1 MHYDQLLSTFCLV
14 VLIGVIAAIGGVWIV
29 ATTVVIIH
37 YRGRKKGLEPYFVNT
52 YDPKQLYP
60 GACMYILF
68 VTIASVLCPINIA
81 HEFGGLFISL

>member
-1 MHYDQLLSTFCLV
+1 MHYDQLLSTFCSV

-37 YRGRKKGLEPYFVNT
+37 YRGRKKGMEPYFVNT
-52 YDPKQLYP
+52 YDPKQLY
-60 GACMYILF
+60 LF

-81 HEFGGLFISL
+81 HGFDGLFISL